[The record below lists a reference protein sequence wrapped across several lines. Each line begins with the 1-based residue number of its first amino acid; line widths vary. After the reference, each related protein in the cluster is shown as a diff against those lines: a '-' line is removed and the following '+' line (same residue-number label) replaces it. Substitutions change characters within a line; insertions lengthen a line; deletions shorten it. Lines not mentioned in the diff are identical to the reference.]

1 MFKWDQKYEL
11 GNEKI
16 DAEHRIFL
24 GLIVDF
30 HDAALQGA
38 SKDKLIR
45 IYREICKYAEFH
57 FLSEENLMADCDYPD
72 MEQHSK
78 LHNGLLARAN
88 DKFHQFCADK
98 ETVDEIFQFLFEW
111 FALHTSQ
118 EDKKLVTYLGDDSP

>member
-24 GLIVDF
+24 GLIVYFRDS
-30 HDAALQGA
+30 AEQGA
-38 SKDKLIR
+38 PKDKLIR

-57 FLSEENLMADCDYPD
+57 FLSEENLMADCNYPGL
-72 MEQHSK
+72 EQHAK
-78 LHNGLLARAN
+78 LHNSLLALAN
-88 DKFHQFCADK
+88 NKLYQLNTDSASA
-98 ETVDEIFQFLFEW
+98 DEIFQFLFEW

-118 EDKKLVTYLGDDSP
+118 EDKKLVAYLGHDAG